1 MFAYTV
7 TNQATNFFFE
17 VGLPFLTRAFASV
30 RSGKRR
36 LSLSGASVGN
46 SKKKRVGFEDD
57 KNGAARDEREFLER
71 VRREVSLP
79 QYTLPEDYDEM
90 VAQFGYIA
98 LWSTIWPLAPL
109 MSLLNN
115 IFEFP
120 SDAFKIVTHFR
131 HPLPQRTDTI
141 GPWLDCLSFLAW
153 LSALTNSAL
162 VYLFRPQGAATTTST
177 ATSAA
182 AAAVPAAGHA
192 EIQRATM
199 REVLA
204 RTLFIALAA
213 SHGFIL
219 LRAVVRHVLERVMW
233 YGSEEKKRLDDAA
246 REVKEEYVRNIQRR
260 GSIDGGGAPPLGLG
274 ADLTTEPTTTSVP
287 LPSVVAEEGPQ
298 RAETPSG
305 DEFWK
310 FDEGLDEI
318 RKGIKDS

>member
-1 MFAYTV
+1 MA
-7 TNQATNFFFE
+7 
-17 VGLPFLTRAFASV
+17 
-30 RSGKRR
+30 
-36 LSLSGASVGN
+36 
-46 SKKKRVGFEDD
+46 
-57 KNGAARDEREFLER
+57 
-71 VRREVSLP
+71 
-79 QYTLPEDYDEM
+79 
-90 VAQFGYIA
+90 
-98 LWSTIWPLAPL
+98 
-109 MSLLNN
+109 LLNN

-162 VYLFRPQGAATTTST
+162 VYLFRPQGRATTTST
-177 ATSAA
+177 TRTSVA
-182 AAAVPAAGHA
+182 AAAVPAAGQV
-192 EIQRATM
+192 EIPGQRANM

-219 LRAVVRHVLERVMW
+219 LRALVRHVLEHVMW

-246 REVKEEYVRNIQRR
+246 REVKQQYVQSIQRR
-260 GSIDGGGAPPLGLG
+260 GSIGGGTPPLGSD
-274 ADLTTEPTTTSVP
+274 ATSSTESTTTSVP
-287 LPSVVAEEGPQ
+287 FPSVVAEEGQ
-298 RAETPSG
+298 GAETSSG

>member
-1 MFAYTV
+1 M
-7 TNQATNFFFE
+7 
-17 VGLPFLTRAFASV
+17 
-30 RSGKRR
+30 
-36 LSLSGASVGN
+36 
-46 SKKKRVGFEDD
+46 
-57 KNGAARDEREFLER
+57 
-71 VRREVSLP
+71 
-79 QYTLPEDYDEM
+79 
-90 VAQFGYIA
+90 A
-98 LWSTIWPLAPL
+98 LV
-109 MSLLNN
+109 NN

-162 VYLFRPQGAATTTST
+162 VYLCRPQGAATTTST
-177 ATSAA
+177 TRTS
-182 AAAVPAAGHA
+182 AAVPAAGHV
-192 EIQRATM
+192 ETQRANM
-199 REVLA
+199 QEVLA

-233 YGSEEKKRLDDAA
+233 YGSEEKKCLDGAA
-246 REVKEEYVRNIQRR
+246 REVKEQYIQSIQRR
-260 GSIDGGGAPPLGLG
+260 GSFSGGGTPPLGLG
-274 ADLTTEPTTTSVP
+274 AAPNTETTTTSVT
-287 LPSVVAEEGPQ
+287 LPSVVAEEGQ

-305 DEFWK
+305 DEFWQ

>member
-1 MFAYTV
+1 MA
-7 TNQATNFFFE
+7 
-17 VGLPFLTRAFASV
+17 
-30 RSGKRR
+30 
-36 LSLSGASVGN
+36 
-46 SKKKRVGFEDD
+46 
-57 KNGAARDEREFLER
+57 
-71 VRREVSLP
+71 
-79 QYTLPEDYDEM
+79 
-90 VAQFGYIA
+90 
-98 LWSTIWPLAPL
+98 
-109 MSLLNN
+109 LLNN

-192 EIQRATM
+192 EIQRANM

-260 GSIDGGGAPPLGLG
+260 GSIDGGGTPSLGLG

-287 LPSVVAEEGPQ
+287 LPSAVAEEGQQ